1 MIRRSTAM
9 VKNGPVAQLSAAL
22 STKFGEEDMP
32 SPFKKLSS

>member
-1 MIRRSTAM
+1 M
-9 VKNGPVAQLSAAL
+9 VKNCPVAQLSAAL